1 MTASINR
8 DDVHDALIKQGY
20 MTLKSW
26 VEEKGLDYNSVTQ
39 VVSGR
44 CKGSRG
50 KSRIIL
56 QHLQSLVTES
66 NRPTRAYATPALEH

>member
-1 MTASINR
+1 MTTTSIDR
-8 DDVHDALIKQGY
+8 DEVHDALIKQGY

-26 VEEKGLDYNSVTQ
+26 VEEKGLDYNYACQ

-44 CKGSRG
+44 YKGSRG

-56 QHLQSLVTES
+56 QHLQRLVAES
-66 NRPTRAYATPALEH
+66 A

>member
-1 MTASINR
+1 MTTASIDR
-8 DDVHDALIKQGY
+8 DEVHDALINQGY

-26 VEEKGLDYNSVTQ
+26 VEEKGLDYNYTTQ

-44 CKGSRG
+44 FKGTRG

-56 QHLQSLVTES
+56 RELQNLVAES
-66 NRPTRAYATPALEH
+66 A